1 MNTQTV
7 IFQGISFINV
17 ANPHDLDIKDLRNN
31 FGFSPLDLEDYIHR
45 TQVPKIEVHKNY
57 TLIVLDFPYFKQNGN
72 HSTQNDQEKKNKTS
86 VANLL
91 SLPHAALSSIPLFQ
105 FSGAQK
111 RRILTSHINL
121 FIGKEYVVVVHEG
134 ILTPINDIFVRCQKT
149 LRNRNELMGQGS
161 AFLAYKIIDMLVDY
175 CFLIIN
181 ELIVMIEKI
190 DRELE
195 VQKTQI
201 ALEEISITRRNI
213 VFFLTMIKP
222 ILPLFKHLEEGE
234 YKELNGQM
242 TDYWSNVY
250 DHLKKIGHRLE
261 DSRELIEGISESNE
275 SLLSART
282 NEIIKVLTIFS
293 AIILP
298 LNLVASIYG
307 MNIEGLPFSQDQSSF
322 TILLLMMFTLGS
334 IMLIAF
340 KARRWF

>member
-1 MNTQTV
+1 
-7 IFQGISFINV
+7 
-17 ANPHDLDIKDLRNN
+17 
-31 FGFSPLDLEDYIHR
+31 
-45 TQVPKIEVHKNY
+45 
-57 TLIVLDFPYFKQNGN
+57 FPYFKQNGN